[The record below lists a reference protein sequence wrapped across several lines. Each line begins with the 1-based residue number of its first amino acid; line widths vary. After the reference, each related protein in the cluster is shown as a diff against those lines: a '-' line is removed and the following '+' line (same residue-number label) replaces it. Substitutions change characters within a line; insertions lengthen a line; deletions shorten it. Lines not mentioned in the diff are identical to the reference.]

1 MRAAFAQ
8 AYPSRPIRLVVPFP
22 PGNMSDLIGRRLVR
36 RSRPS
41 MPEGNVA
48 ELAQFE
54 ALAWTGMLAP
64 SHVAPAIV
72 SYWNEQANALLRE
85 PRFVERLRAM
95 NVEAAPPG
103 PPERLRELMQAEF
116 SHWMQLAR
124 EANIRVTSQ

>member
-1 MRAAFAQ
+1 MNHISRRLFTAALTSFAAMGDMRAAFAQ

-64 SHVAPAIV
+64 SHVACRLPQSTPA
-72 SYWNEQANALLRE
+72 
-85 PRFVERLRAM
+85 
-95 NVEAAPPG
+95 
-103 PPERLRELMQAEF
+103 
-116 SHWMQLAR
+116 
-124 EANIRVTSQ
+124 